1 MRIPDAMSG
10 MRFSF
15 VSLPIYIVVLIW
27 DSLLSPNLNNMEI
40 GMSFTASMVVGNNDT
55 ALAAGSGSL
64 LVLAT
69 PRMIA
74 LMEEAAMK
82 CVADS
87 LSASDTTVGTLM
99 NVSHVKASPM
109 GADIRAVAEL
119 TAVDGRKLSFSVK
132 AYQDETLIGE
142 GTHERFVV
150 NIERFMSKLG

>member
-1 MRIPDAMSG
+1 
-10 MRFSF
+10 
-15 VSLPIYIVVLIW
+15 
-27 DSLLSPNLNNMEI
+27 MEI
-40 GMSFTASMVVGNNDT
+40 GMTYTTTLVVGNADT

-87 LSASDTTVGTLM
+87 LPETDTTVGTLM
-99 NVSHVKASPM
+99 NVSHVKASPV
-109 GADIRAVAEL
+109 GADIKAVAEL
-119 TAVDGRKLSFSVK
+119 IAVDGRKLSFSVK
-132 AYQDETLIGE
+132 AYQNETLIGE

-150 NIERFMSKLG
+150 NIERFMSKLK

>member
-1 MRIPDAMSG
+1 
-10 MRFSF
+10 
-15 VSLPIYIVVLIW
+15 
-27 DSLLSPNLNNMEI
+27 MEI
-40 GMSFTASMVVGNNDT
+40 GMSYTASMVVGNNDT

-132 AYQDETLIGE
+132 AYQGETLIGE

>member
-1 MRIPDAMSG
+1 
-10 MRFSF
+10 
-15 VSLPIYIVVLIW
+15 
-27 DSLLSPNLNNMEI
+27 
-40 GMSFTASMVVGNNDT
+40 MVVGNNDT

-132 AYQDETLIGE
+132 AYQGETLIGE

>member
-1 MRIPDAMSG
+1 MRIPDGMSG

-15 VSLPIYIVVLIW
+15 VSLQIYIVVLIW

-40 GMSFTASMVVGNNDT
+40 GMSYTASMVVGNNDT

-132 AYQDETLIGE
+132 AYQGETLIGE

>member
-1 MRIPDAMSG
+1 MRIPDGMSG

-15 VSLPIYIVVLIW
+15 VSLQIYIVVLIW

-40 GMSFTASMVVGNNDT
+40 GMSYTASMVVGNNDT

>member
-1 MRIPDAMSG
+1 M
-10 MRFSF
+10 
-15 VSLPIYIVVLIW
+15 
-27 DSLLSPNLNNMEI
+27 LSPNLNNMEI
-40 GMSFTASMVVGNNDT
+40 GMSYTASMVVGNNDT

-132 AYQDETLIGE
+132 AYQGETLIGE
-142 GTHERFVV
+142 CTHERFVV

>member
-1 MRIPDAMSG
+1 MRIPDGMSG

-40 GMSFTASMVVGNNDT
+40 GMSYTASMVVGNNDT

>member
-40 GMSFTASMVVGNNDT
+40 GMSYTASMVVGNNDT

-132 AYQDETLIGE
+132 AYQGETLIGE